1 MEEAELRVHADVF
14 NAWPSYRLEP
24 RPDDTPGAA
33 PCLKV
38 IDRVKLRIF
47 SALSDKADLR
57 GMHITAPGAILP
69 VIAPLIAATLYFRPV
84 IDLGSAWKFQL
95 NIYS

>member
-1 MEEAELRVHADVF
+1 MCTRMYLMPGLAIGSSRVPATLP
-14 NAWPSYRLEP
+14 AR
-24 RPDDTPGAA
+24 RGAA
-33 PCLKV
+33 RGLKM

-57 GMHITAPGAILP
+57 GMHITAPGVTLP